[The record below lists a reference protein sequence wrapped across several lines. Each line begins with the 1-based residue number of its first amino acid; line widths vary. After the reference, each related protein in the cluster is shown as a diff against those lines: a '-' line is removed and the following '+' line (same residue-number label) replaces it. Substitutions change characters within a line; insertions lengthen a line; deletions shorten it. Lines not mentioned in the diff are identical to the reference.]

1 MSMMVKGALEVV
13 SFRLTLTSLL
23 SHHIQILKDVPYTE
37 IMLTT
42 VFVSVWL
49 VTGTWVWPV

>member
-49 VTGTWVWPV
+49 VTGTGVWPV